1 MRIMH
6 AQDHEEGKKNGQQS
20 PEKKKRKRKARKDI
34 GSKKQKS
41 LASQLSGYNEDRDTN
56 EQLAI
61 VSSSACEESVE
72 PTTDDDYDMVVPDL
86 LIPLRKKIEES
97 EQDESDVKIETNDIN
112 SVNDKLVES
121 PPKNFDFS
129 TFLI

>member
-1 MRIMH
+1 MGTTTR
-6 AQDHEEGKKNGQQS
+6 K
-20 PEKKKRKRKARKDI
+20 EKRMDNNRLKRKRGKEK
-34 GSKKQKS
+34 
-41 LASQLSGYNEDRDTN
+41 
-56 EQLAI
+56 LAI

-97 EQDESDVKIETNDIN
+97 EQDESDVKIETNDIS